1 MGKEK
6 LKSIFWDYDINYTA
20 DDLYDFLV
28 FSPVPFFSKE
38 LLEYMN
44 RNPLLRHE
52 LLVYLYKFKEEHKE
66 KEEAAGA
73 ENGKILA
80 DR

>member
-1 MGKEK
+1 MI
-6 LKSIFWDYDINYTA
+6 LIIQPMIFMIS
-20 DDLYDFLV
+20 LYFRL
-28 FSPVPFFSKE
+28 SLFFSKE